1 MSCVIYWKV
10 DNDGMNKIS
19 ESSMERDST
28 KDATPVSELS
38 DDVHHLRKKILEGII
53 DEAATLINIQAS
65 TNRLFIAR
73 TCPHAA
79 LSLEEAALHHLK
91 KK

>member
-1 MSCVIYWKV
+1 
-10 DNDGMNKIS
+10 MNKVS
-19 ESSMERDST
+19 DSFVETESH
-28 KDATPVSELS
+28 KDANPPSELS

-79 LSLEEAALHHLK
+79 LFLEEAALYHLK

>member
-1 MSCVIYWKV
+1 
-10 DNDGMNKIS
+10 MNKIS
-19 ESSMERDST
+19 ESLVEKESH
-28 KDATPVSELS
+28 KDATPASGLS
-38 DDVHHLRKKILEGII
+38 DDVHHLRKKILNGII

-65 TNRLFIAR
+65 TNKLFVAR

-79 LSLEEAALHHLK
+79 LSLEEAALNHLK

>member
-1 MSCVIYWKV
+1 
-10 DNDGMNKIS
+10 MNKTT
-19 ESSMERDST
+19 ESLVERET
-28 KDATPVSELS
+28 HKDVTPASELS

-53 DEAATLINIQAS
+53 DEAATLINIQAL
-65 TNRLFIAR
+65 TNRLFVAR

-79 LSLEEAALHHLK
+79 IFLEEAALYHLK